1 MSQKKVDAYK
11 EYKKNRKEI
20 IKKEQRMRKVEYGV
34 IIAVLV
40 AFVGWFGFSTYQ
52 KATAKPETEETVVAT
67 EVNMSDYADYVGGLD
82 TDY

>member
-20 IKKEQRMRKVEYGV
+20 IKKEQRMRKLEYGA

-40 AFVGWFGFSTYQ
+40 AFAGWFGFSTYQ
-52 KATAKPETEETVVAT
+52 KATAAPQTEEAAAAV
-67 EVNMSDYADYVGGLD
+67 EVNMSDYTDYVNGL
-82 TDY
+82 TQGY

>member
-20 IKKEQRMRKVEYGV
+20 IRKEQFKRKVEYGA

-40 AFVGWFGFSTYQ
+40 LFVGWFGFSTYQ
-52 KATAKPETEETVVAT
+52 KATAVPETEETAAAV
-67 EVNMSDYADYVGGLD
+67 EVNMSDYADYVGGLNAG
-82 TDY
+82 Y